1 MKINGVYTK
10 EEQKEILI
18 LKLLF
23 DFIKDKKNV
32 SYDLLCN
39 KLNMMGLISDDIL
52 LLSNNS
58 KEMTNIDNLLVP
70 SKNNFKLINNKILP
84 NLSRFEGQFVNKK
97 IIGEGGYGAV
107 FKTRNILDKQEYA
120 VKIIRMHQN
129 ITNSYIILSPVLIY
143 FIS

>member
-1 MKINGVYTK
+1 MSLNTYIENSNGVYTK

-23 DFIKDKKNV
+23 DFCKDKKNV

-97 IIGEGGYGAV
+97 IIGEGGYGAYS
-107 FKTRNILDKQEYA
+107 KQE
-120 VKIIRMHQN
+120 IF
-129 ITNSYIILSPVLIY
+129 LINKNMLLK
-143 FIS
+143 